1 MTNNLEI
8 QKFIDIV
15 QNTIKNNSFIKL
27 TFSKKRLNSSDLEN
41 VYIKQVEIKNK
52 NLLQFTYHH
61 TFHDIVKNYELG
73 QTIEEITILA
83 NSKFHIINLLS
94 TEKDVEIKIN
104 KSFDAVIL
112 EKRPSLKLLPI
123 KNHNVEKSRSLD
135 LSKKYFNLLGIT
147 TQEGVLVKT
156 MIDKYKQIEKY
167 IEIFENLYKQAN
179 LKREKREIKI
189 VDMGCGKGYLTF
201 ALYDHLVNNLELDVK
216 IVGVE
221 TQQKLVDLCND
232 IAKQVGFKKLR
243 FEKNNIDDFQ
253 MSKTDVLIALHACDT
268 ATDDAIYKGIKTNA
282 SLILVA
288 PCCHKQIR
296 KQISN
301 KNILTSITKHG
312 ILLERQ
318 AEMLTDGI
326 RALLLESYSYKSN
339 VFEFISAEHTGK
351 NLMISAFKT
360 ENVQTNNK
368 NEQVEELKKMFG
380 IEYHYLEKLLEG
392 KDGNWK
398 NLNPICNV

>member
-1 MTNNLEI
+1 MINNIEF

-15 QNTIKNNSFIKL
+15 QHSLLKNTFIKL
-27 TFSKKRLNSSDLEN
+27 TFSKKRLNTSDLEN
-41 VYIKQVEIKNK
+41 IYIKQVEIKNK

-61 TFHDIVKNYELG
+61 TFQDIVKNYETE
-73 QTIEEITILA
+73 QAIEEIGLMA
-83 NSKFHIINLLS
+83 DSKFHIINLLS
-94 TEKDVEIKIN
+94 TEKDVELKIN
-104 KSFDAVIL
+104 KKSEAIIL

-123 KNHNVEKSRSLD
+123 KNHNVEKNRMLD

-147 TQEGVLVKT
+147 TPDGVLVKS

-167 IEIFENLYKQAN
+167 VEIFENLLKQAQ

-201 ALYDHLVNNLELDVK
+201 AIYDHLVNNLELDVK

-221 TQQKLVDLCND
+221 VQEKLVDLCNN
-232 IAKQVGFKKLR
+232 IAKEVGFKKLR
-243 FEKNNIDDFQ
+243 FEKNNINDFKI
-253 MSKTDVLIALHACDT
+253 SKTDVLVALHACDT
-268 ATDDAIYKGIKTNA
+268 ATDDAIYKGIKSNA

-296 KQISN
+296 KQINN
-301 KNILTSITKHG
+301 KNILTSVTKHG
-312 ILLERQ
+312 ILLERE
-318 AEMLTDGI
+318 AEILTDGI
-326 RALLLESYSYKSN
+326 RALILESYGYKSN

-360 ENVQTNNK
+360 ENINSQNK
-368 NEQVEELKKMFG
+368 NEQVTELKKMFG
-380 IEYHYLEKLLEG
+380 IEYHYLEKLLEEKEG
-392 KDGNWK
+392 DWRNS
-398 NLNPICNV
+398 NPICNI